1 MKKVLS
7 LLLCLFLLPHLIIS
21 TNAAQAQCTISYEET
36 EYGNGFVVIDEL
48 MQLTATRGTV
58 TLDAKLTKWL
68 VMNID
73 IDITITCDKKGNI
86 SWT

>member
-1 MKKVLS
+1 M
-7 LLLCLFLLPHLIIS
+7 LPHLIIP
-21 TNAAQAQCTISYEET
+21 TNAAQAQCAISYKET
-36 EYGNGFVVIDEL
+36 EHGNGFVVIDEL

-73 IDITITCDKKGNI
+73 IDMTITCDKKGNI